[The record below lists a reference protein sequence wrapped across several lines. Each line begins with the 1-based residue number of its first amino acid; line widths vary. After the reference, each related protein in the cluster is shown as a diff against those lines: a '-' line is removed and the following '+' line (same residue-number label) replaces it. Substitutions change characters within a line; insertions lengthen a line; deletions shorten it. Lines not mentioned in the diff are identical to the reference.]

1 MAQLF
6 KSHCHSSSR
15 LVFTIIQ
22 QWLARLFNS
31 GWNDCPRVTNMIVQQ
46 SPVWFNRWHDCSA
59 VKLIIP
65 FFYAS
70 TILKQQY
77 LLFKNRVMYQEFDK
91 WSTHT
96 SHDKFV
102 VIIFIQNLYTGIKL
116 NTFTNLSQYFVW
128 YFDTLPGWLGTIRV
142 IRNMVVAN
150 PGQFVF
156 VFCFFVVLLLYK
168 KISYN
173 Y

>member
-15 LVFTIIQ
+15 VAFTIIQ

-31 GWNDCPRVTNMIVQQ
+31 GWNDCSRVINMIVQQ

-65 FFYAS
+65 FFCAS

-91 WSTHT
+91 WSRHT
-96 SHDKFV
+96 SKDKFV

-116 NTFTNLSQYFVW
+116 NTFTNFSQYFMW

-150 PGQFVF
+150 PFQFVF

-168 KISYN
+168 KTSYN